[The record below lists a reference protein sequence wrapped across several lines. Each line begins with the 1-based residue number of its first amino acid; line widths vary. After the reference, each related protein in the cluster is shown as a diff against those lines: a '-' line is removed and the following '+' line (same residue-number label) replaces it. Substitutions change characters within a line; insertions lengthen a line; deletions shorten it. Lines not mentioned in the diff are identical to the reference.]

1 MAKLPFFPSD
11 KIIQVN
17 VTYLDILKIV
27 ISNFKGIHDH
37 DHESVISVN
46 WFSSVFNFGFCSVS
60 PCLSQ
65 NNIPLVKPSVQI
77 LVMSE
82 KFALHKFE
90 LHQTSLE
97 SNIFGVV

>member
-37 DHESVISVN
+37 ESVISVN
-46 WFSSVFNFGFCSVS
+46 WFSSVFIFGFCSVS
-60 PCLSQ
+60 PYLSQ